1 MTEQNTPA
9 QDHAQVGEPTD
20 PLWPNDTGT
29 LRDQSRRALLE
40 LLKGPYLSGQR
51 RPQLWAALMAD
62 QPAITS
68 ALHNLFLDLVIDPVD
83 EFAFVRKAQTADFD
97 APSALRR
104 EPLTLLD
111 TAVVLVLRQL
121 LLATGGTER
130 VIVGKEEIYERVAVY
145 RTGDEVAFQRNFNGS
160 WSRMVD
166 RFRFLARA
174 GEDRVEISPV
184 VKFIVDE
191 DRVRA
196 LLKVY
201 QELANPTPPVDTGS
215 QSAPV
220 PQTPALPQAEGMFD
234 LFSPT
239 ESNEAPQ

>member
-1 MTEQNTPA
+1 MTEHASTDEFAAAAPA
-9 QDHAQVGEPTD
+9 
-20 PLWPNDTGT
+20 LWPADTGT
-29 LRDQSRRALLE
+29 LHDQSRRALLE
-40 LLKGPYLSGQR
+40 LIKGPYLSGQR
-51 RPQLWAALMAD
+51 RPQLWSALLAD
-62 QPAITS
+62 QDAIRS

-83 EFAFVRKAQTADFD
+83 EFAFVKKAQTGDFD

-111 TAVVLVLRQL
+111 TIMILILRQM
-121 LLATGGTER
+121 LLATGSSER
-130 VIVGKEEIYERVAVY
+130 VIVGKEEIYEQLTVY

-191 DRVRA
+191 DQVRA
-196 LLKVY
+196 LSKVY
-201 QELANPTPPVDTGS
+201 QDLAGNKGAAVSATAKPAVS
-215 QSAPV
+215 QGEDM
-220 PQTPALPQAEGMFD
+220 LD
-234 LFSPT
+234 LFT
-239 ESNEAPQ
+239 GIENLKGL